1 MSTPE
6 GQLNRNMAILTR
18 FLMQKQLMGQRMG
31 GYGQLETQ
39 RHENMMT
46 RMKAEFTDQLSRD
59 PVMQRHRALV
69 FKARQEGKDV
79 ASLIE
84 AMRKDALNL
93 TKVSFATST
102 QKPWTE
108 ETAQAATMLTES
120 AMTEMIGQAAMGERQ
135 VRDITAVQIPG
146 LKLRAGELGAEKERI
161 RLKEDELK
169 LEWQKLKQKP
179 AEEQNKE
186 MRAIVKDTINFL
198 EAEGVKGAD
207 VNEQMRALFG
217 SGKVPDPLS
226 PENRG
231 KAFTYLMEIWIKL
244 AKGKA
249 LTANEEKFLINVR
262 NTRAIQPTAGI
273 AGLPEVPEAPG
284 VPEELAPGGLISP
297 RTGLTPGQEVGVT
310 EAGDQVINQRL
321 LEMMTQMY
329 MEEGKLDEATA
340 RQMAQKLLGQLR

>member
-6 GQLNRNMAILTR
+6 GQFNRNIKTLTN
-18 FLMQKQLMGQRMG
+18 FLMQKQLLGQRMG

-46 RMKAEFTDQLSRD
+46 RMKAAFTDQLSRD

-69 FKARQEGKDV
+69 FKAQKEGKDV
-79 ASLIE
+79 ASLVE
-84 AMRKDALNL
+84 AMKKDAMKIAEVAF
-93 TKVSFATST
+93 TTAT
-102 QKPWTE
+102 QKPWTK
-108 ETAQAATMLTES
+108 ETAQSATLLTES
-120 AMTEMIGQAAMGERQ
+120 GVMDMVGQAAVGTRQ
-135 VRDITAVQIPG
+135 KEQIQKVAIPG
-146 LKLRAGELGAEKERI
+146 LAIRGAEAMTDAERV
-161 RLKEDELK
+161 RLKGEELELQRK
-169 LEWQKLKQKP
+169 KLKQKP

-198 EAEGVKGAD
+198 EAEGVKGKD
-207 VNEQMRALFG
+207 INEQMKALFG

-226 PENRG
+226 PKNRG
-231 KAFTYLMEIWIKL
+231 QAFTWLMEIWINL

-262 NTRAIQPTAGI
+262 NTRAIEPEAGI
-273 AGLPEVPEAPG
+273 TGITGVGEEVAPTG
-284 VPEELAPGGLISP
+284 IDRGGLISP
-297 RTGLTPGQEVGVT
+297 KTGLTPGQETGVT

-340 RQMAQKLLGQLR
+340 RQMAQKLIGQLR